1 MAVFVLDK
9 RKFVR
14 VDVPN
19 GKHAGTHIGRV
30 AVRASGSFNIQTA
43 RSTIQGISYQYC
55 RVLQRADGYRYHV
68 EPSCGTVGKEGARE
82 AA

>member
-14 VDVPN
+14 ADVPK
-19 GKHAGTHIGRV
+19 GQYAGTHIGRV
-30 AVRASGSFNIQTA
+30 AVRTSGSFNIQTA
-43 RSTIQGISYQYC
+43 LSTVQGISYRYC

-68 EPSCGTVGKEGARE
+68 EPCGTVGKEGVRE